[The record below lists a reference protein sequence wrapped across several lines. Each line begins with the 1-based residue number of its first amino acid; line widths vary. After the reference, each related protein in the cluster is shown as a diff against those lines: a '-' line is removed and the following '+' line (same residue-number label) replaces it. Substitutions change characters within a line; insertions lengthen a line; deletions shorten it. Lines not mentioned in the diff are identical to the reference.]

1 MYGGQEKILGQK
13 VNVKFFTVDPYSV
26 GTGVP
31 RPFSK
36 FANYWKNI
44 FLKIKT
50 SKIKS
55 EKNIYQTIH
64 NTRFIFIF
72 FGIFTIFLYF
82 SRFFENL
89 NSILWKKYT
98 PRYPFPQV
106 TRGNFL
112 SFSDFSYHYQHMVII
127 GKIRKCPKVAPCDL
141 WKRVT
146 VFLMKSHRITLC
158 KWSWLTLVTSL
169 LFAFYGF

>member
-13 VNVKFFTVDPYSV
+13 VNVKFFTVDPYV
-26 GTGVP
+26 GGAGLP

-55 EKNIYQTIH
+55 EKNIYQTIY
-64 NTRFIFIF
+64 NTRFIFYF

-82 SRFFENL
+82 FP
-89 NSILWKKYT
+89 ILGGKK
-98 PRYPFPQV
+98 
-106 TRGNFL
+106 L
-112 SFSDFSYHYQHMVII
+112 
-127 GKIRKCPKVAPCDL
+127 PK
-141 WKRVT
+141 
-146 VFLMKSHRITLC
+146 F
-158 KWSWLTLVTSL
+158 
-169 LFAFYGF
+169 

>member
-1 MYGGQEKILGQK
+1 MYGSQEKILGQK

-72 FGIFTIFLYF
+72 FWNFYIFLYF
-82 SRFFENL
+82 SRFFEKKVPKF
-89 NSILWKKYT
+89 WKNYT
-98 PRYPFPQV
+98 KTLTLPQA
-106 TRGNFL
+106 TRWTFWRVW
-112 SFSDFSYHYQHMVII
+112 DFSITANMSGVY
-127 GKIRKCPKVAPCDL
+127 GKIPKSKV
-141 WKRVT
+141 
-146 VFLMKSHRITLC
+146 I
-158 KWSWLTLVTSL
+158 
-169 LFAFYGF
+169 

>member
-1 MYGGQEKILGQK
+1 MLRSQEKILEQK

-64 NTRFIFIF
+64 NTRFILNF

-82 SRFFENL
+82 SRFFEKKIMFFGNIPKNTHCL
-89 NSILWKKYT
+89 VLIILRPSRKFKRLFLRKFSFFSKKIEQLFFCDFFKFFRSNSF
-98 PRYPFPQV
+98 R
-106 TRGNFL
+106 
-112 SFSDFSYHYQHMVII
+112 SS
-127 GKIRKCPKVAPCDL
+127 
-141 WKRVT
+141 
-146 VFLMKSHRITLC
+146 
-158 KWSWLTLVTSL
+158 
-169 LFAFYGF
+169 

>member
-1 MYGGQEKILGQK
+1 MYGSQEKILGQK

-64 NTRFIFIF
+64 NTRFIFYC
-72 FGIFTIFLYF
+72 FGIFTIFFCIFPEFLEK
-82 SRFFENL
+82 STQ
-89 NSILWKKYT
+89 ILKKLHQNVDVST
-98 PRYPFPQV
+98 GHQV
-106 TRGNFL
+106 NFL
-112 SFSDFSYHYQHMVII
+112 
-127 GKIRKCPKVAPCDL
+127 KVLEFFHNPQTC
-141 WKRVT
+141 
-146 VFLMKSHRITLC
+146 
-158 KWSWLTLVTSL
+158 
-169 LFAFYGF
+169 

>member
-1 MYGGQEKILGQK
+1 MYGGQEKMLGQK

-64 NTRFIFIF
+64 NTRLIFIF
-72 FGIFTIFLYF
+72 LEF
-82 SRFFENL
+82 
-89 NSILWKKYT
+89 
-98 PRYPFPQV
+98 
-106 TRGNFL
+106 
-112 SFSDFSYHYQHMVII
+112 
-127 GKIRKCPKVAPCDL
+127 
-141 WKRVT
+141 
-146 VFLMKSHRITLC
+146 
-158 KWSWLTLVTSL
+158 L
-169 LFAFYGF
+169 LFFCIFPDFLKKKVPKF

>member
-1 MYGGQEKILGQK
+1 MYGSQEKILGQK
-13 VNVKFFTVDPYSV
+13 VNVKFFTVDPYV
-26 GTGVP
+26 GGAGLP

-82 SRFFENL
+82 SRFFEKK
-89 NSILWKKYT
+89 STEILKKLHLHLIAST
-98 PRYPFPQV
+98 AKF
-106 TRGNFL
+106 
-112 SFSDFSYHYQHMVII
+112 
-127 GKIRKCPKVAPCDL
+127 C
-141 WKRVT
+141 
-146 VFLMKSHRITLC
+146 
-158 KWSWLTLVTSL
+158 
-169 LFAFYGF
+169 

>member
-1 MYGGQEKILGQK
+1 MYGSQEKILGQK

-64 NTRFIFIF
+64 NTRFIFNF
-72 FGIFTIFLYF
+72 FGIFTIFC
-82 SRFFENL
+82 
-89 NSILWKKYT
+89 I
-98 PRYPFPQV
+98 FPD
-106 TRGNFL
+106 FL
-112 SFSDFSYHYQHMVII
+112 
-127 GKIRKCPKVAPCDL
+127 
-141 WKRVT
+141 
-146 VFLMKSHRITLC
+146 RI
-158 KWSWLTLVTSL
+158 
-169 LFAFYGF
+169 

>member
-1 MYGGQEKILGQK
+1 MELKTLDYCSLIGSKQEHLCLWLSVIGFRLVNFRREFLYMYGSQGKKLGQK
-13 VNVKFFTVDPYSV
+13 VNIKFFTVDPYSV

-64 NTRFIFIF
+64 NTGFIFYF

-82 SRFFENL
+82 SRFFL
-89 NSILWKKYT
+89 KKMYFFWKNY
-98 PRYPFPQV
+98 R
-106 TRGNFL
+106 FL
-112 SFSDFSYHYQHMVII
+112 
-127 GKIRKCPKVAPCDL
+127 
-141 WKRVT
+141 
-146 VFLMKSHRITLC
+146 
-158 KWSWLTLVTSL
+158 
-169 LFAFYGF
+169 

>member
-13 VNVKFFTVDPYSV
+13 VNVKFFTVDPYV
-26 GTGVP
+26 GGAGLP

-64 NTRFIFIF
+64 NTGFIFYF

-82 SRFFENL
+82 SRFFTKKIFFLTNIWWRAF
-89 NSILWKKYT
+89 NTGWWIFPIIIKSI
-98 PRYPFPQV
+98 
-106 TRGNFL
+106 
-112 SFSDFSYHYQHMVII
+112 QHSS
-127 GKIRKCPKVAPCDL
+127 APEL
-141 WKRVT
+141 GPAR
-146 VFLMKSHRITLC
+146 
-158 KWSWLTLVTSL
+158 TLVRRIASGWDL
-169 LFAFYGF
+169 SVLILSIFASRLGL

>member
-1 MYGGQEKILGQK
+1 MYGSQEKILGQK

-55 EKNIYQTIH
+55 EKKIYIKQHI
-64 NTRFIFIF
+64 
-72 FGIFTIFLYF
+72 
-82 SRFFENL
+82 
-89 NSILWKKYT
+89 T
-98 PRYPFPQV
+98 PGGGRFPQISTVCNSV
-106 TRGNFL
+106 TL
-112 SFSDFSYHYQHMVII
+112 KKQ
-127 GKIRKCPKVAPCDL
+127 K
-141 WKRVT
+141 
-146 VFLMKSHRITLC
+146 
-158 KWSWLTLVTSL
+158 
-169 LFAFYGF
+169 